1 MYNYEKVASSS
12 LKEAKDILRDIYEE
26 NPKHWPYGLYPEQ
39 MDGGLYLVREAS
51 TKEPV
56 GFVGWQERIEDFKK
70 VGYYSV
76 GIKKEHRRTG
86 YAKAAVKKLIQEK
99 SARVDRVKA
108 LIVEG
113 NAPSVGLAENL
124 EVEVDMQKSAASK
137 NLLRSFAPG
146 ATAGAGL
153 SALENEWLGYED
165 GGGKLN
171 MVLGALTGGVLQKFR
186 KDPTVGT
193 AALLGY
199 PAKSVGIYGVDQIAK
214 SRKEQ
219 SDLMDK
225 KLDTAENYKDMAELL
240 SPYEADPDNPGE
252 QRIKP
257 LYAIGGVTAGALGTG
272 AVFASILN
280 ALRDKNKITIDNQER
295 KDPNVLSVDIPKDKV
310 SDRFYTNLNRDM
322 LFSTPEEKRDR
333 LKDLLDD
340 LNNPEK
346 QAMEKKAGALVGT
359 VLRGLGTGAKALG
372 RHGAKTIS
380 GAGNRLNPLR
390 SSSLLHQKGVGRL
403 AKQYGLTH
411 GGLYGADAL
420 GFSNYVGDGNWGNR
434 FGNFMVEPF
443 KDAARDFRAG
453 NYGHAAM
460 NALYAPLH
468 LAFNVSGASALGK
481 HAIRQGGRGLAALG
495 SGLTRTGGTAV
506 NRGLTASGARL
517 MKGELPTAMQS
528 FRNPNILRTQI
539 NPNMSQTQMLG
550 AGLQRLGGKMFG
562 SSMAKGNAD
571 TLLSPLLQG
580 YGRAL
585 GGNNAFGR
593 GLGSAFTAT
602 GTLSNAALRNSLAK
616 GGTIS
621 KALGK
626 SGIGTMGT
634 SIAASM
640 GLPALAIPSSR
651 EYRYNQWEADQAA
664 KLQQRREQIAKDE
677 NNLLTNPD
685 FVTTILSMLGGATT
699 DGPQMRGGY
708 STYGT

>member
-76 GIKKEHRRTG
+76 GIKKAHRRSG

-113 NAPSVGLAENL
+113 NTPSVGLAENL
-124 EVEVDMQKSAASK
+124 EVEVDMQKSAAARAG
-137 NLLRSFAPG
+137 LGG
-146 ATAGAGL
+146 ALGVGL
-153 SALENEWLGYED
+153 SAAENKWLGYEPESS
-165 GGGKLN
+165 KLN
-171 MVLGALTGGVLQKFR
+171 LILGALAGAGTGSIIGKGKRNVQNVLKELSPITFKQ
-186 KDPTVGT
+186 
-193 AALLGY
+193 
-199 PAKSVGIYGVDQIAK
+199 VGILGIDQLIK
-214 SRKEQ
+214 SRREQ
-219 SDLMDK
+219 SELADK
-225 KLDTAENYKDMAELL
+225 KLDTASKYQDMAELL
-240 SPYEADPDNPGE
+240 SPYEKDPDNPEE

-257 LYAIGGVTAGALGTG
+257 LFAAGGITAGALGTG

-310 SDRFYTNLNRDM
+310 SDKFYTNLNRDM
-322 LFSTPEEKRDR
+322 LFSTPEEKRNK
-333 LKDLLDD
+333 LKDLLED
-340 LNNPEK
+340 LEDSEK
-346 QAMEKKAGALVGT
+346 QAMEKPAAAIARGIGLLGKGLKAFGQ
-359 VLRGLGTGAKALG
+359 
-372 RHGAKTIS
+372 HGAKTVS

-390 SSSLLHQKGVGRL
+390 SSSLLHQKGIGRL

-411 GGLYGADAL
+411 GGLYAADATGL
-420 GFSNYVGDGNWGNR
+420 SNYLGDGNWGNR
-434 FGNFMVEPF
+434 FGNYMIEPF

-453 NYGHAAM
+453 NYGHGLV

-481 HAIRQGGRGLAALG
+481 HAIRQGGRGLSALG
-495 SGLTRTGGTAV
+495 TTLTRTGGTPAI
-506 NRGLTASGARL
+506 RGATASGARL
-517 MKGELPTAMQS
+517 TKGQVPTYMQS
-528 FRNPNILRTQI
+528 LRNPNIARTQI
-539 NPNMSQTQMLG
+539 NPNMSQTQLLG
-550 AGLQRLGGKMFG
+550 AGLERLGGKMFG

-593 GLGSAFTAT
+593 GLGTAFTAT
-602 GTLSNAALRNSLAK
+602 GTVSNAALRNSLAK
-616 GGTIS
+616 GGPLS
-621 KALGK
+621 KAIGK
-626 SGIGTMGT
+626 SGIGTMLT
-634 SIAASM
+634 STGASL
-640 GLPALAIPSSR
+640 GLPMAALPSGR
-651 EYRYNQWEADQAA
+651 EYRYNQWEQQQAE
-664 KLQQRREQIAKDE
+664 KLQRRREQIAQRE

-708 STYGT
+708 NTYGT